1 MSDSEVT
8 GGWVSSLC
16 TLPTTEQ
23 PLRLAEF
30 DDLFRSQL
38 RAIERVDPTRL
49 VLVLDQ
55 APRTAEALHDLTRRE
70 TECCSFFTFT
80 LTEHDNL
87 LRLEVAVP
95 LAHVHGLQSIAARAA
110 LVSGQA
116 Q

>member
-1 MSDSEVT
+1 MSDNEVAED
-8 GGWVSSLC
+8 WVSSLC

-30 DDLFRSQL
+30 DDLFGSQL

-55 APRTAEALHDLTRRE
+55 APRTAEALRDLTRRE

-80 LTEHDNL
+80 LTEQDNL
-87 LRLEVAVP
+87 IRLEVAVP
-95 LAHVHGLQSIAARAA
+95 LAHVDVLQSIAARAA
-110 LVSGQA
+110 RVSGHA